1 MPTEAASATDRVL
14 GLLDQV
20 AASDR
25 PSFAGH
31 AEIGAGRDSN
41 VNSATNAGQFAIP
54 AFDGPLF
61 NVAPG
66 SGRRNDKFGT
76 LAAGASVQA
85 PLAQG
90 WSLFGGIDARSTLN
104 ATAHDLNTRI
114 ATGSNGLSHVEGLHA
129 QTVAVQT
136 NAAWIS
142 SSPYRTANGASLQ
155 WQSQLDAAD
164 RSVLGSAYARRLG
177 FGATTTRPTCWPA
190 SGSRWPRSGNS
201 SRRFDTL
208 ALHRTSSC
216 TTTPWT
222 RHFDDRLGL
231 SQGELERLMME
242 PIAPLLAVEQLLSD
256 RPRDL
261 VARGADNGVEPEF
274 GFKMEVPKN
283 LYDLSVRRGTLTTE
297 ERYKI
302 NEHMVHRIMMLERMP
317 FPKHLRRVPEYAG
330 THHERIDGTGYPR
343 QLSGAELSVPSR
355 IMAVADIF
363 EALTASDRP
372 YKKPKK
378 LSEALRVLQS
388 MAGDHIDADIYDLFL
403 TAGVYRD
410 FAAKHL
416 SADQIDV
423 TDATPYPSRAARG

>member
-1 MPTEAASATDRVL
+1 MPAEAASATDRVL

-66 SGRRNDKFGT
+66 SGRRSDKFGT

-114 ATGSNGLSHVEGLHA
+114 ATGSIGLSHVEGLHA

-155 WQSQLDAAD
+155 WQSQLDAAAQM
-164 RSVLGSAYARRLG
+164 SV
-177 FGATTTRPTCWPA
+177 
-190 SGSRWPRSGNS
+190 
-201 SRRFDTL
+201 
-208 ALHRTSSC
+208 
-216 TTTPWT
+216 
-222 RHFDDRLGL
+222 
-231 SQGELERLMME
+231 
-242 PIAPLLAVEQLLSD
+242 
-256 RPRDL
+256 
-261 VARGADNGVEPEF
+261 
-274 GFKMEVPKN
+274 
-283 LYDLSVRRGTLTTE
+283 
-297 ERYKI
+297 
-302 NEHMVHRIMMLERMP
+302 
-317 FPKHLRRVPEYAG
+317 
-330 THHERIDGTGYPR
+330 
-343 QLSGAELSVPSR
+343 
-355 IMAVADIF
+355 
-363 EALTASDRP
+363 
-372 YKKPKK
+372 
-378 LSEALRVLQS
+378 
-388 MAGDHIDADIYDLFL
+388 
-403 TAGVYRD
+403 
-410 FAAKHL
+410 FA
-416 SADQIDV
+416 Q
-423 TDATPYPSRAARG
+423 